1 MTWIRSHL
9 AFAISSLAIVVA
21 ICGIGALY
29 SSFERIQHTAG
40 QPTPI
45 PTIKFSAPAPAYELT
60 PALDAT
66 NPLENTEAVR
76 TIRETYAASAWAN
89 LTNNNDFAQ
98 YRLYVAHWNSP
109 VAGNG
114 APGQRIKSDLVPIG
128 PVPFT
133 PVSVTE
139 NTDGSATVSVCM
151 KGDTQF
157 FKPSTGESG
166 SQGLGAQV
174 QETYAVSPLTESER
188 TELAAFNPPENFLR
202 MRDTDDT
209 APPVDC
215 SRVPVVTQTFANWK
229 TLYVD

>member
-9 AFAISSLAIVVA
+9 ALVVSSIAVAVAVCAIAV
-21 ICGIGALY
+21 LY
-29 SSFERIQHTAG
+29 ATAPARRNAAA
-40 QPTPI
+40 QPSPV
-45 PTIKFSAPAPAYELT
+45 PTIDLSAPAPDYELT
-60 PALDAT
+60 PALDAS
-66 NPLENTEAVR
+66 NPLEDTDAVR
-76 TIRETYAASAWAN
+76 TIRETYSASAWAN
-89 LTNNNDFAQ
+89 LTNNNNFAQ

-151 KGDTQF
+151 KGDTQS

-166 SQGLGAQV
+166 SQGLGALV

-188 TELAAFNPPENFLR
+188 TELAAFNPPADFLR

>member
-9 AFAISSLAIVVA
+9 AVVVSSLAVVA
-21 ICGIGALY
+21 AICAIGALY
-29 SSFERIQHTAG
+29 WASDKNRLAAG
-40 QPTPI
+40 EPTPI
-45 PTIKFSAPAPAYELT
+45 PTIRLSAPAPAYELT
-60 PALDAT
+60 PALDTT

-114 APGQRIKSDLVPIG
+114 APGKRIETDPVPIG
-128 PVPFT
+128 PIQFT

-139 NTDGSATVSVCM
+139 HSDGSATVSICTRDEILYYSPYYN
-151 KGDTQF
+151 KIE
-157 FKPSTGESG
+157 STGTYV
-166 SQGLGAQV
+166 QV
-174 QETYAVSPLTESER
+174 QETYAVSPLTETER
-188 TELAAFNPPENFLR
+188 AELSAYDPPANFLR
-202 MRDTDDT
+202 MRDTTET

-215 SRVPVVTQTFANWK
+215 ATVPVVTQTFGEWK
-229 TLYVD
+229 QSYVE